1 MHDRTPA
8 LLVLLVAT
16 ALTGCG
22 GSPAGREAYGAGR
35 YADAAR
41 AFAEAAK
48 GAGDGA
54 SADLL
59 HDLALASFRAGELRA
74 CETAADAMAARGGAE
89 EKALSE
95 FLRGLASFARA
106 EAAAAGA
113 TRPGADR
120 LLRDSAVAHADAA
133 RRRFEAAASS
143 RDDWPEA
150 RRNAERA
157 ALLLRRL
164 LRDREVAD
172 ARKKEGSQ
180 PPPGPGEPPPPP
192 PPPPEAP
199 SIDPNAPPP
208 GAADGDLPRDR
219 VLELLRRLQ
228 AMEEEKSALR
238 RARRAQGSAGV
249 ERDW

>member
-1 MHDRTPA
+1 MHDRTPTLVA
-8 LLVLLVAT
+8 LLFAT
-16 ALTGCG
+16 AALGACG

-48 GAGDGA
+48 EAGDGA

-59 HDLALASFRAGELRA
+59 HDLALASVRAGDLRA
-74 CETAADAMAARGGAE
+74 AEEAADAMAARGGAE

-106 EAAAAGA
+106 EADAA
-113 TRPGADR
+113 RPGADR
-120 LLRDSAVAHADAA
+120 LVRDRAVAHADAA
-133 RRRFEAAASS
+133 RGRFERAAAS

-172 ARKKEGSQ
+172 ARRKEGA
-180 PPPGPGEPPPPP
+180 PPPGPGQPPPPP

-199 SIDPNAPPP
+199 SADPSAPPP

-228 AMEEEKSALR
+228 AMEEEKAALR
-238 RARRAQGSAGV
+238 RARRAQGQAGV
-249 ERDW
+249 EKDW